1 MFAVDF
7 MTSISSE
14 VAAISVAHLNKQY
27 EEPKNSKGFAL
38 RDVSFTLPAGT
49 ILGLI
54 GENGAGKT
62 TLIKLLL
69 NAISR
74 DSGSIRFWGKDLD
87 YHEKEIKSQI
97 GVVLD
102 EGFFYEGMTPRQ
114 VGKVLSNVFVNWDEP
129 LFYGYLERF
138 SLPTDQPVK
147 EFSKGMKMKLSL
159 VSALAHHPKLLLLD
173 EPTGG
178 IDPVCRNEIL
188 DLFLEFVQSEE
199 NSILFSSHITSDMEK
214 VADYLLYLHE
224 GRQVL
229 CGEREDILFGYAVLK
244 CSKDDFA
251 QMTDS
256 DIVAYRENQFGV
268 EVLVRERKTMAAKYP
283 NAVVENISIEQLMV
297 FLQKKE
303 QNHREKGEV

>member
-7 MTSISSE
+7 MTAVSG
-14 VAAISVAHLNKQY
+14 AAPAISVEHLNKKYQ
-27 EEPKNSKGFAL
+27 ETKNGKGFAL
-38 RDVSFTLPAGT
+38 RDISFTLPAGT

-69 NAISR
+69 NAISL
-74 DSGSIRFWGKDLD
+74 DSGKITFWGKDRKTA
-87 YHEKEIKSQI
+87 EQEIKSEI

-114 VGKVLSNVFVNWDEP
+114 AGKVLSQVFSRWDES
-129 LFYGYLERF
+129 LYGAYLERF
-138 SLPTDQPVK
+138 SLPTDQQIK

-159 VSALAHHPKLLLLD
+159 ASALSHHPKLLILD

-229 CGEREDILFGYAVLK
+229 YGEREDILFGYAILK
-244 CSKDDFA
+244 CSKEDFA
-251 QMTDS
+251 RMAAEDV
-256 DIVAYRENQFGV
+256 VAYRENQFGV
-268 EVLVRERKTMAAKYP
+268 EVLVQERKTMAAKYP
-283 NAVVENISIEQLMV
+283 QAVVENVSLEQLML
-297 FLQKKE
+297 FLPKE
-303 QNHREKGEV
+303 GQDKQRKGEI

>member
-1 MFAVDF
+1 MSAMDW
-7 MTSISSE
+7 T
-14 VAAISVAHLNKQY
+14 AAIAVEHLNKQY
-27 EEPKNSKGFAL
+27 QVKHGGEGFAL
-38 RDVSFTLPAGT
+38 KDISFSLPQGT

-69 NAISR
+69 NAIAK
-74 DSGSIRFWGKDLD
+74 DSGNIRFWGKDLQTA
-87 YHEKEIKSQI
+87 EKEIKSQI

-102 EGFFYEGMTPRQ
+102 EGFFYEGMTPQQ
-114 VGKVLSNVFVNWDEP
+114 VGKVLSQVFPTWDDA
-129 LFYGYLERF
+129 LYGSYLERF
-138 SLPTDQPVK
+138 SLPLGQQIK

-159 VSALAHHPKLLLLD
+159 SSALAHHPRLLILD

-214 VADYLLYLHE
+214 VADYLLYIHK

-229 CGEREDILFGYAVLK
+229 YGEREDILFGYAILK
-244 CSKDDFA
+244 CTREDFVHMA
-251 QMTDS
+251 AEDML
-256 DIVAYRENQFGV
+256 AYRENQFGV
-268 EVLVRERKTMAAKYP
+268 EVLVQERKTMAAKYP
-283 NAVVENISIEQLMV
+283 NAVVENVSLEQLMV
-297 FLQKKE
+297 FLPKE
-303 QNHREKGEV
+303 KQEVGER

>member
-1 MFAVDF
+1 MIAVDF
-7 MTSISSE
+7 VTTMSG
-14 VAAISVAHLNKQY
+14 VAPAIAVEHLNKKYQ
-27 EEPKNSKGFAL
+27 ENKNGNGFAL
-38 RDVSFTLPAGT
+38 QDVSFILPAGT

-74 DSGSIRFWGKDLD
+74 DSGEITFWGKDGQQA
-87 YHEKEIKSQI
+87 EKEIKSDI

-102 EGFFYEGMTPRQ
+102 EGFFYEGLTPRQ
-114 VGKVLSNVFVNWDEP
+114 VGKVLSQVFARWDGP
-129 LFYGYLERF
+129 LYHSYLERF
-138 SLPTDQPVK
+138 SLPQDQQIK

-159 VSALAHHPKLLLLD
+159 ASALAHHPKLLLLD

-214 VADYLLYLHE
+214 VADYLLYLHK
-224 GRQVL
+224 GKQVL
-229 CGEREDILFGYAVLK
+229 YGEREDILFGYAILK
-244 CSKDDFA
+244 CTREDFA
-251 QMTDS
+251 AMDEK

-268 EVLVRERKTMAAKYP
+268 EVLVQGRKTMAAKYP
-283 NAVVENISIEQLMV
+283 NVVVENVSLEQLMV
-297 FLQKKE
+297 FLPK
-303 QNHREKGEV
+303 EKGER